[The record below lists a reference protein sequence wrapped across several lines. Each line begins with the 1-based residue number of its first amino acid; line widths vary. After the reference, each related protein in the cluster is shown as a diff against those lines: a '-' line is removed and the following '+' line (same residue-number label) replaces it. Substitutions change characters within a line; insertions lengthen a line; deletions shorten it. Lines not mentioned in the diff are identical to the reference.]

1 MTTRNTTLKRLR
13 RKRSVMENHYFR
25 RSIGDIFEP
34 IPGTKLLPSIKE
46 NESMKSCTK
55 FSKKFY
61 ISRTG
66 YNGLIL

>member
-1 MTTRNTTLKRLR
+1 
-13 RKRSVMENHYFR
+13 MENHYFR

-55 FSKKFY
+55 FSKTFY